1 MRHPME
7 NEMPAAT
14 TPARPIVLHVFA
26 LSGHCY
32 RVELFL
38 RLLKLPTQVIQ
49 VDLMAGEQR
58 KPEFLALNRFAQ
70 VPVIDDD
77 GTVVADSNAILTYL
91 ALRYAPDSSWL
102 PREPVAAARVQ
113 RWLALAAGPLARSAA
128 VARAA
133 KVFKRDIDTSAQIK
147 EAEALFARMDA
158 EIRAVGT
165 PWLAG
170 GQPTIADL
178 AMYAYTAHAPEGN
191 IPLEPYPAI
200 RAWIARVE
208 ALPGFVGM
216 PVSAV
221 GLRAAS

>member
-1 MRHPME
+1 
-7 NEMPAAT
+7 MPS
-14 TPARPIVLHVFA
+14 TPARLIVLYGLA
-26 LSGHCY
+26 LSGHCH

-38 RLLKLPTQVIQ
+38 RLLGLPMRVVQ
-49 VDLMAGEQR
+49 VDLAGGEHR
-58 KPEFLALNRFAQ
+58 KPEFLSLNRFQQ

-77 GTVVADSNAILTYL
+77 GTLVADSNAILTYL
-91 ALRYAPDSSWL
+91 ALRYAPDSPWL
-102 PREPVAAARVQ
+102 PREPVAAARMQ
-113 RWLALAAGPLARSAA
+113 RWLSLSAGPLARGAA

-133 KVFKRDIDTSAQIK
+133 KVFRRDIDTTAAVK
-147 EAEALFARMDA
+147 EAELLFSRMDV
-158 EIRAVGT
+158 EIAAGGT

-170 GQPTIADL
+170 EQPTLADL

-191 IPLEPYPAI
+191 ISLQPYPAI

-216 PVSAV
+216 PVTPV